1 MLAHF
6 DVFRSL
12 GREVLLQEIKGISY
26 VKITLSIEKLI
37 MYHLTTLRTE
47 DFQRVSCVYQER
59 NAV

>member
-26 VKITLSIEKLI
+26 VKITLSIEKLS

-47 DFQRVSCVYQER
+47 GFQRVSCVYEER